1 MTHAETST
9 IAPTHKE
16 ILSDPKLFNTYITD
30 LDHDLNYTPTSNTP
44 NPLPQLA
51 HPPLTE
57 VHENSIRTTKST
69 VPSNSIADV
78 LTPTHPNIPCP
89 THTSDS
95 PKAPETTTFPSYHN
109 VTNKT
114 ELVHGT
120 WRRIGPPHDNMNA
133 SISSE
138 IVLGPK
144 RKQQEAPSPDDSHND
159 KK

>member
-1 MTHAETST
+1 MKTLF
-9 IAPTHKE
+9 APQSQ
-16 ILSDPKLFNTYITD
+16 LSHQMVVLKLWPAPIPIVRTLTMI
-30 LDHDLNYTPTSNTP
+30 YTPTSNTP

-51 HPPLTE
+51 HTPLSDLQK
-57 VHENSIRTTKST
+57 NSFCTTKST

>member
-1 MTHAETST
+1 MDTGAHAKNSRIRSTHKETVTHAETST

-69 VPSNSIADV
+69 VPSNGSTEA
-78 LTPTHPNIPCP
+78 LTSTHSNSTNLDHDLHPNLK
-89 THTSDS
+89 HTKSTPITS
-95 PKAPETTTFPSYHN
+95 PYSI
-109 VTNKT
+109 
-114 ELVHGT
+114 
-120 WRRIGPPHDNMNA
+120 IGPSKKLLLHHKVNCP
-133 SISSE
+133 I
-138 IVLGPK
+138 
-144 RKQQEAPSPDDSHND
+144 KQYC
-159 KK
+159 

>member
-1 MTHAETST
+1 MKTLF
-9 IAPTHKE
+9 APQSQ
-16 ILSDPKLFNTYITD
+16 LSHQMVVLKLWPAPIPIVRTLTMI
-30 LDHDLNYTPTSNTP
+30 YTPTSNTP

-51 HPPLTE
+51 HTPLSDLQK
-57 VHENSIRTTKST
+57 NSFCTTKST
-69 VPSNSIADV
+69 VPSNSIADI

>member
-1 MTHAETST
+1 M
-9 IAPTHKE
+9 I
-16 ILSDPKLFNTYITD
+16 
-30 LDHDLNYTPTSNTP
+30 YTPTSNTP

-51 HPPLTE
+51 HTPLSDLQK
-57 VHENSIRTTKST
+57 NSFCTTKST